1 MLEPR
6 TPIARLVAVVLAA
19 LVIVGAC
26 ASTTSPSGS
35 PAAFAPPSAQAL
47 TASQSPTPSP
57 TPRAAFVTTADATF
71 GLFSH
76 GDTVV
81 MVGGPTGTDAKSLL
95 TAIIK
100 ANA

>member
-1 MLEPR
+1 VREHHEPER
-6 TPIARLVAVVLAA
+6 QPGRVRDAEYQIAF
-19 LVIVGAC
+19 
-26 ASTTSPSGS
+26 STILGK
-35 PAAFAPPSAQAL
+35 
-47 TASQSPTPSP
+47 
-57 TPRAAFVTTADATF
+57 RVAFVTTADATF

-81 MVGGPTGTDAKSLL
+81 MVGGPTGTDAKSVL

>member
-6 TPIARLVAVVLAA
+6 TRIACLVAVVLAA

-35 PAAFAPPSAQAL
+35 PAAAAPPSAQPS
-47 TASQSPTPSP
+47 TASPTPSP